1 MLRRLLPVCALL
13 VALAIPAGAQAL
25 TVGISD
31 QTPATFSDPLFAPMK
46 FTVARYVVPYDVA
59 TDTSGQKQ
67 RWETWLAAARAAH
80 QKILVSFEHSRK
92 SHSAAG
98 KLPSTTAYKKA
109 LTAFKKLWGTQ
120 VSDISP
126 WNEVD
131 KKFDASRGEGQPTWN
146 KASVAAQ
153 YYGIARKLF
162 VGKHIV
168 ALDIL
173 DQNNVNAALSYIKKF
188 KAALKKYKIPAPKI
202 WGFHPYSDINRFSSS
217 RTKAMLKA
225 TGSGDVWLTEA
236 SGIVKFG
243 SGFPY
248 DVNRAA
254 KADKCMFTIAKSSS
268 RIKRLYFFGW
278 PSGGTFDSGV
288 LNPDGSLRPGYAI
301 VQHRTAGA
309 CKK

>member
-1 MLRRLLPVCALL
+1 MLRRLLPICALL
-13 VALAIPAGAQAL
+13 AVLAVPTGAHAL

-31 QTPATFSDPLFAPMK
+31 QTPATFSDPLFAPMH
-46 FTVARYVVPYDVA
+46 FSTARYVIPYDV
-59 TDTSGQKQ
+59 TSDANQTLK
-67 RWETWLAAARAAH
+67 WVAWMNAAH
-80 QKILVSFEHSRK
+80 AANQKILVSFEHSRK

-109 LTAFKKLWGTQ
+109 LTDFKKLYGSKVT
-120 VSDISP
+120 DISP

-153 YYGIARKLF
+153 YYGIARKIF

-173 DQNNVNAALSYIKKF
+173 DQNNVGAALSYIKKF
-188 KAALKKYKIPAPKI
+188 KAAVKKQKIPAPKI

-225 TGSGDVWLTEA
+225 TGSGEVWLTEA
-236 SGIVKFG
+236 SGIVQFG
-243 SGFPY
+243 SGFPF

-254 KADKCMFTIAKSSS
+254 KANKCMFTIAKSSS

-288 LNPDGSLRPGYAI
+288 KNADGTKRPGYAVI
-301 VQHRTAGA
+301 QNRTKGA